1 MTTPNDADRA
11 AAHALCDEHDLCDWP
26 SENYHSAPCV
36 AIAQAIANAR
46 TAENVACEQI
56 ASEVADMHEQACGY
70 YDAASQASDAI
81 ADRIA
86 ARRTP

>member
-1 MTTPNDADRA
+1 MTTPSEADLA

-26 SENYHSAPCV
+26 SEDYHSAPCL

-46 TAENVACEQI
+46 TTENVACEQI
-56 ASEVADMHEQACGY
+56 AEDTAGSCEKGAGY
-70 YDAASQASDAI
+70 YDTAAHAADAI